1 LNQSSVDRQ
10 LADAITAIERA
21 FDAVYAVE
29 KTGGNTTNLVAY
41 LNLASDL
48 STQAQMDLEFGNL
61 TAAANKSDSIM
72 IIAQQITQNAQAANE
87 KSSTARK
94 NQSIFIVTV
103 TLAVEFV
110 FCISMLLIWRKF
122 RRRYVDYLSNAKPE
136 VKSD

>member
-1 LNQSSVDRQ
+1 MNQSSVDRQ

-122 RRRYVDYLSNAKPE
+122 RRRYVDDLSNAKPE

>member
-122 RRRYVDYLSNAKPE
+122 RRRYVDDLSNAKPE